1 MIRHVVM
8 WKVAGRSADERSEA
22 RRRVQAAFEG
32 LRGRI
37 PGMTRVEIGADVS
50 GVDYACDLV
59 LVADFESDEAL
70 RAMRAA
76 AHARVREELAG
87 LRIARHQ
94 VDYVTRGDGESWN
107 SSIRRAPRA

>member
-70 RAMRAA
+70 RAYANTRRMRGC
-76 AHARVREELAG
+76 ARTGGPADRAPPGG
-87 LRIARHQ
+87 LRHA
-94 VDYVTRGDGESWN
+94 VTGESWN

>member
-8 WKVAGRSADERSEA
+8 WKVAGRSADESEA

-50 GVDYACDLV
+50 GVDYACDLG
-59 LVADFESDEAL
+59 AGGGL
-70 RAMRAA
+70 RIGRGAA
-76 AHARVREELAG
+76 RYATPAHARVREELAG

-94 VDYVTRGDGESWN
+94 VDYVTR
-107 SSIRRAPRA
+107 

>member
-59 LVADFESDEAL
+59 LVADFESDGRCAPMRSTRRMRGCARNW
-70 RAMRAA
+70 RACGSRAT
-76 AHARVREELAG
+76 RW
-87 LRIARHQ
+87 
-94 VDYVTRGDGESWN
+94 TTSRGDGESWN

>member
-1 MIRHVVM
+1 M
-8 WKVAGRSADERSEA
+8 
-22 RRRVQAAFEG
+22 QAAFEG

-59 LVADFESDEAL
+59 LVADFQIG
-70 RAMRAA
+70 RGAA
-76 AHARVREELAG
+76 RYAEHPAHARVREELAG

-94 VDYVTRGDGESWN
+94 VDYVTR
-107 SSIRRAPRA
+107 

>member
-1 MIRHVVM
+1 
-8 WKVAGRSADERSEA
+8 
-22 RRRVQAAFEG
+22 
-32 LRGRI
+32 
-37 PGMTRVEIGADVS
+37 MTRVEIGADVS

-70 RAMRAA
+70 RAYAEHP

-94 VDYVTRGDGESWN
+94 VDYVTR
-107 SSIRRAPRA
+107 

>member
-70 RAMRAA
+70 RAYAEHRRMRGC
-76 AHARVREELAG
+76 ARNWRACG
-87 LRIARHQ
+87 SRATRW
-94 VDYVTRGDGESWN
+94 TTSRGDGESWN

>member
-8 WKVAGRSADERSEA
+8 WKVAGRSADERSERA
-22 RRRVQAAFEG
+22 GAQAAFEG

-70 RAMRAA
+70 RAYGTGACA
-76 AHARVREELAG
+76 GARELAG

-94 VDYVTRGDGESWN
+94 VDYVTR
-107 SSIRRAPRA
+107 

>member
-59 LVADFESDEAL
+59 LVADFDRTRRCAL
-70 RAMRAA
+70 CGAP

-94 VDYVTRGDGESWN
+94 VDYVTR
-107 SSIRRAPRA
+107 

>member
-37 PGMTRVEIGADVS
+37 QGLTRVEIGADVS

-70 RAMRAA
+70 RAYAEHP

-94 VDYVTRGDGESWN
+94 VDYVTR
-107 SSIRRAPRA
+107 